1 MRGWDTLMRLCLAGL
16 ISLVLAAPA
25 LGAPAD
31 KEYVLKIP
39 SIAGE
44 VVVAEG
50 TEGAGS
56 TILAP
61 EVRGR
66 DAAAGSGADGGSGS
80 GSEGNGAGSPVAQV
94 SGDDSSAARDTLLDP
109 VVLLLIASVAAAAI
123 GLTLRHRRSG

>member
-1 MRGWDTLMRLCLAGL
+1 MRDWNTLTKLCLGGL

-50 TEGAGS
+50 TEGPGS

-66 DAAAGSGADGGSGS
+66 DVRAAGSGSDAGSSEAD
-80 GSEGNGAGSPVAQV
+80 SPVAQI
-94 SGDDSSAARDTLLDP
+94 SGATPRRRATPFSTRSCCCSSQ
-109 VVLLLIASVAAAAI
+109 ASRLPPSA
-123 GLTLRHRRSG
+123 